1 MEPNK
6 EFIEIDLLQ
15 LLRALWHRLWII
27 IVALLAGGII
37 ALLGTRYLVT
47 PLYQASAMLYVN
59 NSSFSVGS
67 TSFNISASD
76 LTAAQSLVKTYIV
89 ILRARS
95 TLTEVI
101 EQAELEY
108 SYEQL
113 LGMISAS
120 SVDSTEVFKVTAT
133 SEDAAEAEKIANTVI
148 AVLPDKISGIVEGS
162 SVQVVDEAVLP
173 AVQSSPNVMKNTVI
187 GVLMGLL
194 AGMAIAILLDLF
206 DENIHSEEYL
216 TKMYGVPVLATI
228 PDMNFF
234 NSGNPKYNK
243 KYGGKSERYAK
254 YAIPKKGAEE
264 TSGKEG
270 L

>member
-1 MEPNK
+1 MEENR

-15 LLRALWHRLWII
+15 LLRALWHRLWIVI
-27 IVALLAGGII
+27 LALLAGGVI

-101 EQAELEY
+101 EQAEVEY
-108 SYEQL
+108 TYEEL
-113 LGMISAS
+113 LKMVSAS
-120 SVDSTEVFKVTAT
+120 SVDGTEVFKVTVT
-133 SEDAAEAEKIANTVI
+133 SEDDAEAEKIANTI
-148 AVLPDKISGIVEGS
+148 LAVLPSKISGIVEGS

-173 AVQSSPNVMKNTVI
+173 AVQSSPNVIKNTFI
-187 GVLMGLL
+187 GVLIGLL

-216 TKMYGVPVLATI
+216 TKTYGVPILATI
-228 PDMNFF
+228 PDMNFV
-234 NSGNPKYNK
+234 NSENSKYYK
-243 KYGGKSERYAK
+243 KYGDKSKRYAK
-254 YAIPKKGAEE
+254 YAVPRKRVEE

-270 L
+270 R